1 MSSDW
6 FEKATSKAFAITA
19 FSIFGLLFVARPT
32 TLVPTLVLSAVSV
45 AVLVHGG
52 FRRRFFEVFTESPYR
67 WIAWAMLMW
76 FGVALF
82 LELIH
87 QPENKFHFPDNALR
101 MVMALTLLVMVA
113 KTSAKQWFLAGVFVA
128 GIAAAYWSLQTWPW
142 DISFRAQGTT
152 NNAIHFGNLS
162 AMVMLLSLTV
172 ALLGAHISLNIRALL
187 LVAAAGGLVGAVGS
201 LSRSSFIVLLCLL
214 LLGFWAPN
222 LRSIKWFNRGVVV
235 LMAAICMAVLMSSS
249 VRDRLRITEALTDV
263 QRIHEGDYVSSIGA
277 RVAMWQTAWNIFKEN
292 PILGVGSG
300 QFQPEIVRR
309 IQAGEIP
316 NTEIYNQ
323 PHSDIMHALSSGGIL
338 KLLSYLGILVA
349 PFVFF
354 YRRYRDAGN
363 DTEMQLMPILGMQL
377 VGAYFL
383 TGLTNSNFDLQIYST
398 TYAVLVCVLAKLSVV
413 SEAPTA

>member
-19 FSIFGLLFVARPT
+19 FSILGLLLVVRPT
-32 TLVPTLVLSAVSV
+32 TLVPTLVLLAASI

-52 FRRRFFEVFTESPYR
+52 FRRRFFEVFTESSYR

-87 QPENKFHFPDNALR
+87 QSENKLHFPDNALR

-113 KTSAKQWFLAGVFVA
+113 KTSAKQWFLAGVFAA
-128 GIAAAYWSLQTWPW
+128 GIAAAYWSVQTWPW
-142 DISFRAQGTT
+142 NISIRAQGTT
-152 NNAIHFGNLS
+152 NNPIHFGNLS
-162 AMVMLLSLTV
+162 AIVMLLSLTV
-172 ALLGAHISLNIRALL
+172 ALLGTHISLNIRALL

-201 LSRSSFIVLLCLL
+201 LSRSSFIVLLSLFPL
-214 LLGFWAPN
+214 SFVAPN
-222 LRSIKWFNRGVVV
+222 LHSIKCLNRGVAV
-235 LMAAICMAVLMSSS
+235 LMVALSMAVLTSSL
-249 VRDRLRITEALTDV
+249 VRDRLRITETLTDV
-263 QRIHEGDYVSSIGA
+263 QRIYEGDYMSSIGTRA
-277 RVAMWQTAWNIFKEN
+277 AMWQTAWHIFKET
-292 PILGVGSG
+292 PIVGVGTG
-300 QFQPEIVRR
+300 RFQPEIVRR
-309 IQAGEIP
+309 IQLGEIP
-316 NTEIYNQ
+316 NTEIHNQ
-323 PHSDIMHALSSGGIL
+323 PHSDIMHALSSGGLL